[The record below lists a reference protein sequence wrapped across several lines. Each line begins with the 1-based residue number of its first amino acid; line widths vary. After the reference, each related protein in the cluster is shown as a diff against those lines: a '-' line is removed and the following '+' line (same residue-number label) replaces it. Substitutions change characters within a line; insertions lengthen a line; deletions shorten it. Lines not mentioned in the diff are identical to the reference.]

1 MRTRLCFNVLMMLVG
16 FLLVISSLHAQDPE
30 LVRHFDYDQKAP
42 LGIKEIGIE
51 HRGSV
56 TIYDITYVSP
66 KGGEVPS
73 FLVVPTGKGPFAAII
88 WGHWYWENSPMR
100 NRTEFLDEAV
110 VLAQAGVIS
119 LLTDGPVA
127 RPGHVDSKDP
137 LDEHN
142 ATDFL
147 QQVVDMRRGVDVL
160 LERKDVDPKR
170 IAFVGHSYNAGV
182 GALLSGV
189 DRRFKAFVLMAGSMS
204 DEVSRQTKEYQ
215 EFRQK

>member
-1 MRTRLCFNVLMMLVG
+1 L
-16 FLLVISSLHAQDPE
+16 
-30 LVRHFDYDQKAP
+30 
-42 LGIKEIGIE
+42 
-51 HRGSV
+51 
-56 TIYDITYVSP
+56 
-66 KGGEVPS
+66 
-73 FLVVPTGKGPFAAII
+73 
-88 WGHWYWENSPMR
+88 GHWYWEK
-100 NRTEFLDEAV
+100 
-110 VLAQAGVIS
+110 LADAQPHPVSGRGGGGSTQAGVVS

-170 IAFVGHSYNAGV
+170 IAFVGHSYNAGSV

-189 DRRFKAFVLMAGSMS
+189 DSPIQGFLF
-204 DEVSRQTKEYQ
+204 
-215 EFRQK
+215 